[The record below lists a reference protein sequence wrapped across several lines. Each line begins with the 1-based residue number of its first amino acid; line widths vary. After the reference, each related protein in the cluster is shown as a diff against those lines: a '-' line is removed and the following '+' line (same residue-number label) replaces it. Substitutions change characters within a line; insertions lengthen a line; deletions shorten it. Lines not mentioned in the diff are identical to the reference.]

1 MKTQADLLK
10 KIYSSYECS
19 DSQDCK
25 IALDTMKNF
34 QKIYYTIPFGV
45 RWYQRQNALL
55 KRLEY
60 FKSKGK

>member
-1 MKTQADLLK
+1 MKTQADLLR
-10 KIYSSYECS
+10 KIYSSYECT

-34 QKIYYTIPFGV
+34 QKIYYTIPFGI
-45 RWYQRQNALL
+45 RWYQRQNSLL
-55 KRLEY
+55 KKLEY